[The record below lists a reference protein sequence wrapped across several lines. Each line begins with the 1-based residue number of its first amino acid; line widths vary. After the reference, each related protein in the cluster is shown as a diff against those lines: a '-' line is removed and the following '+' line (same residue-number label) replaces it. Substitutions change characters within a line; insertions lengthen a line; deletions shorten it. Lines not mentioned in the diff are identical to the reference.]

1 MKDQTYP
8 IPQYRGKKIGR
19 LEIVDMWG
27 GHQEV
32 PEEMLAL
39 GRRFGREPGAYAGDF
54 LTAQL
59 LMGRQ
64 NYKADLRWTSDAG
77 YEFMVFKCNL
87 NGHVSSGRS
96 YYEGHRYP
104 NVTLPTFLWYINDF
118 AKGGGKY
125 DA

>member
-8 IPQYRGKKIGR
+8 IPQYRGKKIGG

-32 PEEMLAL
+32 PEKMLAL
-39 GRRFGREPGAYAGDF
+39 GRRFGHEPGAYIGDF

-59 LMGRQ
+59 LVGRQ
-64 NYKADLRWTSDAG
+64 YYKADLRWTPDAG
-77 YEFMVFKCNL
+77 YEFMVFKCDL
-87 NGHVSSGRS
+87 NVHVSSGRS

-104 NVTLPTFLWYINDF
+104 NVTFSTFLWYISDF
-118 AKGGGKY
+118 AKEVVKK
-125 DA
+125 

>member
-1 MKDQTYP
+1 MMFKTYP
-8 IPQYRGKKIGR
+8 NPQYRGKKIGR

-27 GHQEV
+27 GHQDVPDEV
-32 PEEMLAL
+32 LAL
-39 GRRFGREPGAYAGDF
+39 GCRFGHEPDVYTGDF

-59 LMGRQ
+59 LVGRQ
-64 NYKADLRWTSDAG
+64 NYKADLRWTPDAG
-77 YEFMVFKCNL
+77 YEFMIFKCDL

-118 AKGGGKY
+118 AKEVVKK
-125 DA
+125 

>member
-1 MKDQTYP
+1 MTNQIYP
-8 IPQYRGKKIGR
+8 IPQYRGKKIEC

-32 PEEMLAL
+32 PEEMLTL
-39 GRRFGREPGAYAGDF
+39 GRRFGHEPGAYIGDF

-59 LMGRQ
+59 LLGRQ
-64 NYKADLRWTSDAG
+64 NYKADLRWTPDAG
-77 YEFMVFKCNL
+77 YEFMAFKCDL
-87 NGHVSSGRS
+87 NGRVSSGRS

-118 AKGGGKY
+118 AKEVVKK
-125 DA
+125 

>member
-27 GHQEV
+27 GHQDVPDEV
-32 PEEMLAL
+32 LAL
-39 GRRFGREPGAYAGDF
+39 GRRFGHDPGVYIGDF

-59 LMGRQ
+59 LVGRQ
-64 NYKADLRWTSDAG
+64 NYKADLRWTPDAG
-77 YEFMVFKCNL
+77 YEFMIFKCDR
-87 NGHVSSGRS
+87 NGHVTAGRS

-104 NVTLPTFLWYINDF
+104 NVTLPTFLWYIRDF
-118 AKGGGKY
+118 AKEAAKK
-125 DA
+125 

>member
-1 MKDQTYP
+1 MMVKTYP

-27 GHQEV
+27 GHQDVPDEV
-32 PEEMLAL
+32 LAL
-39 GRRFGREPGAYAGDF
+39 GRRFGHEPDVYIGDF

-59 LMGRQ
+59 LLGRQ
-64 NYKADLRWTSDAG
+64 NYKADLRWTPDAG
-77 YEFMVFKCNL
+77 YEFMVFKCDL

-96 YYEGHRYP
+96 CYEGPRYP

-118 AKGGGKY
+118 AKEAAKK
-125 DA
+125 

>member
-8 IPQYRGKKIGR
+8 IPKYRGKKIGR

-27 GHQEV
+27 GHQDV
-32 PEEMLAL
+32 PEKMLAL
-39 GRRFGREPGAYAGDF
+39 GRRFGHEPGAYIGDF
-54 LTAQL
+54 LIAYL
-59 LMGRQ
+59 LVGRQ
-64 NYKADLRWTSDAG
+64 NYKADLRWTPDAG
-77 YEFMVFKCNL
+77 CEFMVFKCDL

-118 AKGGGKY
+118 AKGGGKE
-125 DA
+125 